1 MQAVVDEVRAT
12 VRGADRSIE
21 EGIKWNAPSFRT
33 GEWFATVNARPDAVF
48 LILHLG
54 AKVKDGAT
62 GGLAIYDPAGLLEW
76 LSKDRAAVRFRDV
89 ASVRA
94 RRSDL
99 AQIVRQWI
107 THVGRGAKAAGPI
120 DAYLAR
126 VKPDQRAALEKLR
139 KTIRAAAP
147 GAEEC
152 LSYGLCAFKLGGRP
166 LVAFGATAKHCAFY
180 PMNGTAVA
188 AHAKELARFE
198 TSKGTIRFQPSR
210 PLPASLVR
218 KLVKE
223 RVREMRG

>member
-1 MQAVVDEVRAT
+1 MQSVVDEVRAI
-12 VRGADRSIE
+12 VRGADPSIE

-33 GEWFATVNARPDAVF
+33 GEWFATINARPDAVF

-54 AKVKDGAT
+54 SKVKDGAT
-62 GGLAIYDPAGLLEW
+62 GGLAIDDPAGLLEW
-76 LSKDRAAVRFRDV
+76 LSKDRAAVRFKDV

-94 RRSDL
+94 RRREL
-99 AQIVRQWI
+99 VEIVRQWI
-107 THVGRGAKAAGPI
+107 GHVGRAAGPAGPI

-126 VKPDQRAALEKLR
+126 VKPEQRAALEKLR
-139 KTIRAAAP
+139 STIRAAAP

-166 LVAFGATAKHCAFY
+166 LVAFGATPKHCAFY
-180 PMNGTAVA
+180 PMNGTSVA

-198 TSKGTIRFQPSR
+198 TSKGTIRFQPGQ

-223 RVREMRG
+223 RVKESRG